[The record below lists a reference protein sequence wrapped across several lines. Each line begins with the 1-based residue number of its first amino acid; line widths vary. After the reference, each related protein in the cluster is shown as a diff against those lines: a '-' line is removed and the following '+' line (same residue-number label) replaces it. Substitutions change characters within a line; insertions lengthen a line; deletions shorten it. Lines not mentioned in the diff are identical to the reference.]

1 MPLTSLAV
9 NILGVLVFLAAGWLF
24 SHDRRKIHWQSVG
37 ILTALNLVIA
47 WILTSFSWG
56 RAAVQGA
63 AAGFNELVS
72 VAWKGINFALA
83 NWVGAE
89 GVDPAPVNFVVGAL
103 LPILLVVPLFDILT
117 YIGFLPWVIK
127 WIGRGLS
134 VVTRQP
140 RFEAFY
146 SIEMMF
152 LGNTEA
158 LAISKL
164 QMQKM
169 SPARNVV
176 IAMMSMSCVTAS
188 ILAAYIQMVPAE
200 FVLTAVPINCLN
212 ALIVTS
218 MLYPVDVPP
227 EEDVIVAYES
237 EAEVEAVPVAAGSA
251 AGSAVE
257 GDDAGAAGSE
267 TGSGERAGEVVVEG
281 ADSEE
286 DSATADSEDEKRDRA
301 HSGGFSALVANVL
314 KKDRGRPAKE
324 PFFSF
329 LGDSILGAGKLVLII
344 TANVITFVALAA
356 LIDKILG
363 AIWAPLSL
371 ESILGVFMFVPAM
384 LLGLDPS
391 TGWDMS
397 QIMGLKLVTN
407 EFVAMGQVTSEIT
420 GYARHYQAVLTVFLT
435 SFANFGTIGMII
447 GCFKGIVDKERN
459 DLVSK
464 NVGRMLLSGILV
476 SLMSAGIVGLFVW

>member
-1 MPLTSLAV
+1 MSSAFLLAV
-9 NILGVLVFLAAGWLF
+9 NVLGVLVFLAAGWLL
-24 SHDRRKIHWQSVG
+24 SHDRKKIHWQSVG
-37 ILTALNLVIA
+37 PPPALTPLSAG
-47 WILTSFSWG
+47 TRRSFGGG

-89 GVDPAPVNFVVGAL
+89 GVDPTPVNFIVSAL
-103 LPILLVVPLFDILT
+103 LPILLVVPVFDILT
-117 YIGFLPWVIK
+117 YIGFLPWVIT

-134 VVTRQP
+134 FITRQP
-140 RFEAFY
+140 KFETFY

-158 LAISKL
+158 LAVSKM
-164 QMQKM
+164 QVQKM

-218 MLYPVDVPP
+218 LLYPVDVPP
-227 EEDVIVAYES
+227 EEDVIVTYENDADGADGADSADGAGES
-237 EAEVEAVPVAAGSA
+237 EDDG
-251 AGSAVE
+251 GSAVE
-257 GDDAGAAGSE
+257 
-267 TGSGERAGEVVVEG
+267 T
-281 ADSEE
+281 
-286 DSATADSEDEKRDRA
+286 RDRA
-301 HSGGFSALVANVL
+301 GSGGLGALAA
-314 KKDRGRPAKE
+314 KIMTRDPGRTGRTAKE

-371 ESILGVFMFVPAM
+371 ESILGVVMYVPAL
-384 LLGLDPS
+384 LLGLDTS
-391 TGWDMS
+391 TGWEVS
-397 QIMGLKLVTN
+397 QLMGLKLVTN
-407 EFVAMGQVTSEIT
+407 EFVAMGQIADAVT
-420 GYARHYQAVLTVFLT
+420 GYTRHHQAVLTVFLT
-435 SFANFGTIGMII
+435 SFANFGTLGMII
-447 GCFKGIVDKERN
+447 GCFKGLVDKERN
-459 DLVSK
+459 DLVAK

-476 SLMSAGIVGLFVW
+476 SLLSAGIVGIFVW